1 MALDVS
7 VTRPEAD
14 GKLLVPPPQ
23 RPAPPCAIVIFGASG
38 DLTHRKLIPALF
50 DLFQAGLISK
60 HFAVLG
66 FSRSP
71 LSNEDFRRTA
81 REGLEHFAP
90 DGGFND
96 KAWQEF
102 SASLHYVSGQFDA
115 PASYQELRSRLEKI
129 DTAHGTQG

>member
-1 MALDVS
+1 MALDISVS
-7 VTRPEAD
+7 TPD
-14 GKLLVPPPQ
+14 GEIITPPQQ

-50 DLFQAGLISK
+50 DLFQAGLLSK

-81 REGLEHFAP
+81 REGLDHFASESAVSQR
-90 DGGFND
+90 
-96 KAWQEF
+96 AWDEF
-102 SASLHYVSGQFDA
+102 SSCLHYMSGQFNE
-115 PASYQELRSRLEKI
+115 PASYEQLRERLEKI
-129 DTAHGTQG
+129 DAAH